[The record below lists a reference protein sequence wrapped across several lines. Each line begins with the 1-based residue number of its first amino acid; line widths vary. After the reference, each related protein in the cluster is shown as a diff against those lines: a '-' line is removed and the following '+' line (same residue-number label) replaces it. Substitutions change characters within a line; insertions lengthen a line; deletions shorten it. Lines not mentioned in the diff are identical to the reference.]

1 MIDLAIIIEPRNDD
15 LLILVVKNILDKIN
29 NIKIHIFHGILNKK
43 LLYKNFKKEIINKNI
58 ILTNL
63 NLKNLLIKEYNN
75 YLTSVDFW
83 NNLDGENILVFQIDS
98 IICNYNEDFI
108 KECCQYGFIGAPVKK
123 WNIPWQ
129 NGGLSLRKKSLI
141 IKAIEAKKIE
151 EEYFPE
157 DRYFTVVKKH
167 IINPAPYK
175 IANQFSVEKFY
186 YEKPFGVHKFW
197 EYLDKN
203 IINKLLN
210 NNKTLSLL
218 KKYYLF

>member
-15 LLILVVKNILDKIN
+15 LLILVVKNILDKIK
-29 NIKIHIFHGILNKK
+29 NIKIHIFHGTLNQK
-43 LLYKNFKKEIINKNI
+43 LLQENFKKEIINKNI

-63 NLKNLLIKEYNN
+63 NLKNLTIEEYNN
-75 YLTSVDFW
+75 YLTDINFW
-83 NNLDGENILVFQIDS
+83 NNLVGEHILVFQIDS
-98 IICNYNEDFI
+98 IICNYDEEFI
-108 KECCQYGFIGAPVKK
+108 KECCKYGFVGAPVKK
-123 WNIPWQ
+123 WDIPWQ

-141 IKAIEAKKIE
+141 IKAIEDKNIG

-167 IINPAPYK
+167 IINTAPYK
-175 IANQFSVEKFY
+175 IANRFSVEKFY

-197 EYLDKN
+197 EYFDKN
-203 IINKLLN
+203 MINKLIN
-210 NNKTLSLL
+210 INKNLSLL